1 MKTIKFNF
9 GGKAWEVE
17 ANNSGWIAPG
27 APKELVELLKKA
39 PRSGFTSKG
48 VPIVKS
54 DDDTNIYLG
63 AAELRNEG
71 ESIHQAG
78 GSGSSSSS
86 SSGTT
91 KQASTVPL
99 AIAKEALGLKGLSKE
114 AKAFF
119 EGIVQEAVQEQKAKL
134 DKALKSLLDI
144 RMSEEQAKKILGIS
158 EEVAKKTLGL

>member
-1 MKTIKFNF
+1 MKTVKFNF

-54 DDDTNIYLG
+54 DDGTNIYLG
-63 AAELRNEG
+63 AADLRNEG

-78 GSGSSSSS
+78 GSGSSS
-86 SSGTT
+86 GTT
-91 KQASTVPL
+91 KQVTTVPL

-114 AKAFF
+114 AKEFF
-119 EGIVQEAVQEQKAKL
+119 EGIVQEAEKAQKAKL
-134 DKALKSLLDI
+134 DTALKAMIAAGVPED
-144 RMSEEQAKKILGIS
+144 
-158 EEVAKKTLGL
+158 VAKKTLGL

>member
-1 MKTIKFNF
+1 MKTVKFNF

-54 DDDTNIYLG
+54 DDGTNIYLG
-63 AAELRNEG
+63 AADLRNDG

-78 GSGSSSSS
+78 GSGSSS
-86 SSGTT
+86 GTT
-91 KQASTVPL
+91 KQVTTVPL

-114 AKAFF
+114 AKEFF
-119 EGIVQEAVQEQKAKL
+119 EGIVQEAEQEQKAKF
-134 DKALKSLLDI
+134 DKALKALLAVG
-144 RMSEEQAKKILGIS
+144 MSEEQAKKVLGM
-158 EEVAKKTLGL
+158 

>member
-1 MKTIKFNF
+1 MKTVKFNF

-54 DDDTNIYLG
+54 DDGTNIYLG
-63 AAELRNEG
+63 AADLRNEG

-78 GSGSSSSS
+78 GSGSSS
-86 SSGTT
+86 GTV
-91 KQASTVPL
+91 KQATTVPL
-99 AIAKEALGLKGLSKE
+99 AFAKEALGLKGLSKE
-114 AKAFF
+114 AKEFF
-119 EGIVQEAVQEQKAKL
+119 EGIVQEAEQEQKDKL
-134 DKALKSLLDI
+134 DKALKALLAVGK
-144 RMSEEQAKKILGIS
+144 SEEEAKKILGM
-158 EEVAKKTLGL
+158 

>member
-1 MKTIKFNF
+1 MKTVKFNF

-54 DDDTNIYLG
+54 DDGTNIYLG
-63 AAELRNEG
+63 AADLRNEG

-78 GSGSSSSS
+78 GSNS
-86 SSGTT
+86 SSGTV
-91 KQASTVPL
+91 KQATTVPL

-114 AKAFF
+114 AKEFF
-119 EGIVQEAVQEQKAKL
+119 EGIVQEAEKAQKDKL
-134 DKALKSLLDI
+134 DKALKAMID
-144 RMSEEQAKKILGIS
+144 AGIS

>member
-1 MKTIKFNF
+1 MKTVKFNF

-54 DDDTNIYLG
+54 DDGTNIYLG
-63 AAELRNEG
+63 AADRRNEA

-78 GSGSSSSS
+78 GSGSGSGSG
-86 SSGTT
+86 SGTT
-91 KQASTVPL
+91 KQVTTVPL

-114 AKAFF
+114 AKEFF
-119 EGIVQEAVQEQKAKL
+119 ENIVKEAEKAQKAKL
-134 DKALKSLLDI
+134 DTALKAMIAAGVPED
-144 RMSEEQAKKILGIS
+144 
-158 EEVAKKTLGL
+158 VAKKTLGM

>member
-1 MKTIKFNF
+1 MKTVKFNF

-27 APKELVELLKKA
+27 APEELVELLKKA

-54 DDDTNIYLG
+54 DDGTNIYLG
-63 AAELRNEG
+63 AAELRNDG

-78 GSGSSSSS
+78 GSGSS
-86 SSGTT
+86 
-91 KQASTVPL
+91 APRPSTVPL
-99 AIAKEALGLKGLSKE
+99 AFAKEALGLKGLSEE
-114 AKAFF
+114 AKEFF
-119 EGIVQEAVQEQKAKL
+119 ENIVKKAEEQQKGKL
-134 DKALKSLLDI
+134 DKALKAMID
-144 RMSEEQAKKILGIS
+144 AGIS

>member
-1 MKTIKFNF
+1 MKTVKFNF

-63 AAELRNEG
+63 AAELRNDG

-86 SSGTT
+86 GTT
-91 KQASTVPL
+91 KQASTVPV
-99 AIAKEALGLKGLSKE
+99 AFAKEALSLKGLSEE
-114 AKAFF
+114 AKKYF
-119 EGIVQEAVQEQKAKL
+119 EGIVQEAEKVQKAKL
-134 DKALKSLLDI
+134 DTALKAMIAAGVPED
-144 RMSEEQAKKILGIS
+144 
-158 EEVAKKTLGL
+158 VAKKTLGL

>member
-1 MKTIKFNF
+1 MKTVKFNF

-54 DDDTNIYLG
+54 DDGTNIYLG
-63 AAELRNEG
+63 AADLRNEG

-78 GSGSSSSS
+78 GSSSGSSAS
-86 SSGTT
+86 
-91 KQASTVPL
+91 KPSTVPL

-114 AKAFF
+114 AKEFF
-119 EGIVQEAVQEQKAKL
+119 ENIVKEAEEQQKGKL
-134 DKALKSLLDI
+134 DKALKAMID
-144 RMSEEQAKKILGIS
+144 AGIS

>member
-1 MKTIKFNF
+1 MKTVKFNF

-54 DDDTNIYLG
+54 DDGTNIYLG
-63 AAELRNEG
+63 AADLRNEG

-78 GSGSSSSS
+78 GSGSG
-86 SSGTT
+86 SGTT
-91 KQASTVPL
+91 KQVTTVPL

-114 AKAFF
+114 AKEFF
-119 EGIVQEAVQEQKAKL
+119 EGIVQEAEKAQKAKL
-134 DKALKSLLDI
+134 DTALKAMIAAGVPED
-144 RMSEEQAKKILGIS
+144 
-158 EEVAKKTLGL
+158 VAKKTLGL

>member
-1 MKTIKFNF
+1 MKTVKFNF

-63 AAELRNEG
+63 AAELRNDG

-78 GSGSSSSS
+78 GSGSSS
-86 SSGTT
+86 GTT
-91 KQASTVPL
+91 KQVSTVPV
-99 AIAKEALGLKGLSKE
+99 AFAKEALGLKGLSKE
-114 AKAFF
+114 AKEYF
-119 EGIVQEAVQEQKAKL
+119 ESIVKEAEEQQKAKL
-134 DKALKSLLDI
+134 DTALKAMID
-144 RMSEEQAKKILGIS
+144 AGIS

>member
-1 MKTIKFNF
+1 MKTVKFNF

-54 DDDTNIYLG
+54 DDGTNIYLG
-63 AAELRNEG
+63 AADLRNEG

-78 GSGSSSSS
+78 GSGSSS
-86 SSGTT
+86 GTT
-91 KQASTVPL
+91 KQASTVPV

-119 EGIVQEAVQEQKAKL
+119 EGIVQEAEQEQKAKL
-134 DKALKSLLDI
+134 DKALKAMID
-144 RMSEEQAKKILGIS
+144 AGIS

>member
-1 MKTIKFNF
+1 MKTVKFNF

-54 DDDTNIYLG
+54 DDGTNIYLG
-63 AAELRNEG
+63 AADLRNDG

-78 GSGSSSSS
+78 GSGSSS
-86 SSGTT
+86 GTT
-91 KQASTVPL
+91 KQVSTVPL

-114 AKAFF
+114 AKEFF
-119 EGIVQEAVQEQKAKL
+119 EGIVQEAEQEQKAKL
-134 DKALKSLLDI
+134 DKALKAMID
-144 RMSEEQAKKILGIS
+144 AGIS

>member
-1 MKTIKFNF
+1 MKTVKFNF

-54 DDDTNIYLG
+54 DDGTNIYLG
-63 AAELRNEG
+63 AADLRNDG
-71 ESIHQAG
+71 ESIHQTG
-78 GSGSSSSS
+78 GSGSSSSAP
-86 SSGTT
+86 

-99 AIAKEALGLKGLSKE
+99 SIAKEALSLKGLSKE
-114 AKAFF
+114 AKEFF
-119 EGIVQEAVQEQKAKL
+119 EGIVQEAEQEQKSKL
-134 DKALKSLLDI
+134 DKALKAMID
-144 RMSEEQAKKILGIS
+144 AGIS

>member
-1 MKTIKFNF
+1 MKTVKFNF

-54 DDDTNIYLG
+54 DNGTNIYLG
-63 AAELRNEG
+63 AADLRNEG

-78 GSGSSSSS
+78 GSGS
-86 SSGTT
+86 GTST
-91 KQASTVPL
+91 VRQVTTVPL
-99 AIAKEALGLKGLSKE
+99 AFAKEALGLKGLSEE
-114 AKAFF
+114 AKKFF
-119 EGIVQEAVQEQKAKL
+119 EGIVQEAEEQQKAKL
-134 DKALKSLLDI
+134 DKALKAMIDAGVP
-144 RMSEEQAKKILGIS
+144 ED
-158 EEVAKKTLGL
+158 VAKKTLGL

>member
-1 MKTIKFNF
+1 MKTVKFNF

-54 DDDTNIYLG
+54 DDGTNIYLG
-63 AAELRNEG
+63 AADLRNEG

-78 GSGSSSSS
+78 GSGTS
-86 SSGTT
+86 TV
-91 KQASTVPL
+91 KQATTVPL

-114 AKAFF
+114 AKEFF
-119 EGIVQEAVQEQKAKL
+119 EGIVQEAEKAQKDKL
-134 DKALKSLLDI
+134 NKALKALLDI
-144 RMSEEQAKKILGIS
+144 GMSEEQAKK
-158 EEVAKKTLGL
+158 TLGM

>member
-1 MKTIKFNF
+1 MKTVKFNF
-9 GGKAWEVE
+9 GGKSWEVA

-54 DDDTNIYLG
+54 DDGTNIYLG
-63 AAELRNEG
+63 AADLRNEG

-78 GSGSSSSS
+78 GSGSSS
-86 SSGTT
+86 GTT

-99 AIAKEALGLKGLSKE
+99 TFAKEALGLKGLSKE
-114 AKAFF
+114 AKEFF
-119 EGIVQEAVQEQKAKL
+119 EGIVKEAEEAQKAKL
-134 DKALKSLLDI
+134 DTALRAMIAAGVPED
-144 RMSEEQAKKILGIS
+144 
-158 EEVAKKTLGL
+158 VAKKTLGL

>member
-1 MKTIKFNF
+1 MKTVKFNF

-54 DDDTNIYLG
+54 DDGTNIYLG

-78 GSGSSSSS
+78 GS
-86 SSGTT
+86 SSGSGTV
-91 KQASTVPL
+91 KQATTVPL

-114 AKAFF
+114 AKEFF
-119 EGIVQEAVQEQKAKL
+119 ENIVKEAEEQQKGKL
-134 DKALKSLLDI
+134 DKALKAMID
-144 RMSEEQAKKILGIS
+144 AGIS

>member
-1 MKTIKFNF
+1 MKTVKFNF

-54 DDDTNIYLG
+54 DDGTNIYLG
-63 AAELRNEG
+63 AADLRNDG

-78 GSGSSSSS
+78 GSGSSS
-86 SSGTT
+86 GTT
-91 KQASTVPL
+91 KQVSTVPV
-99 AIAKEALGLKGLSKE
+99 AFAKEALGLKGLSKE
-114 AKAFF
+114 AKEFF
-119 EGIVQEAVQEQKAKL
+119 EGIVQEAEQEQKAKL
-134 DKALKSLLDI
+134 DKALKALLAVG
-144 RMSEEQAKKILGIS
+144 MSEEQAKKVLGM
-158 EEVAKKTLGL
+158 

>member
-1 MKTIKFNF
+1 MKTVKFNF

-54 DDDTNIYLG
+54 DDGTNIYLG
-63 AAELRNEG
+63 AADLRNEG

-78 GSGSSSSS
+78 GSGS
-86 SSGTT
+86 GTT
-91 KQASTVPL
+91 KQVSTVPL

-114 AKAFF
+114 AKEFF
-119 EGIVQEAVQEQKAKL
+119 EGIVQEAEKAQKAKL
-134 DKALKSLLDI
+134 DTALRAMIAAGVPED
-144 RMSEEQAKKILGIS
+144 
-158 EEVAKKTLGL
+158 VAKKTLGL

>member
-1 MKTIKFNF
+1 MKTVKFNF

-63 AAELRNEG
+63 AAELRNDG

-78 GSGSSSSS
+78 GSGSSS
-86 SSGTT
+86 GTT
-91 KQASTVPL
+91 KRPVKQTTTVPL

-114 AKAFF
+114 AKEFF
-119 EGIVQEAVQEQKAKL
+119 EGIVQEAEQEQKDKL
-134 DKALKSLLDI
+134 NKALKSLLDI
-144 RMSEEQAKKILGIS
+144 GMSEEQAKKVLGM
-158 EEVAKKTLGL
+158 

>member
-1 MKTIKFNF
+1 MKTVKFNF

-54 DDDTNIYLG
+54 DNGTNIYLG
-63 AAELRNEG
+63 AADLRNEG

-78 GSGSSSSS
+78 GSGSSS
-86 SSGTT
+86 GTT
-91 KQASTVPL
+91 KQVTTVPL

-114 AKAFF
+114 AKEFF
-119 EGIVQEAVQEQKAKL
+119 EGIVQEAEKAQKAKL
-134 DKALKSLLDI
+134 DTALKAMIAAGVPED
-144 RMSEEQAKKILGIS
+144 
-158 EEVAKKTLGL
+158 VAKKTLGM

>member
-1 MKTIKFNF
+1 MKTVKFNF

-54 DDDTNIYLG
+54 DDGTNIYLG
-63 AAELRNEG
+63 ATELRNSG
-71 ESIHQAG
+71 ETIHQCSSSG
-78 GSGSSSSS
+78 SGSGSSAP
-86 SSGTT
+86 
-91 KQASTVPL
+91 KPSTVPL
-99 AIAKEALGLKGLSKE
+99 AFAKEALGLKGLSKE
-114 AKAFF
+114 AKEFF
-119 EGIVQEAVQEQKAKL
+119 EGIVQEAEKAQKDKL
-134 DKALKSLLDI
+134 DKALKAMID
-144 RMSEEQAKKILGIS
+144 AGIS

>member
-1 MKTIKFNF
+1 MKTVKFNF

-54 DDDTNIYLG
+54 DDGTNIYLG
-63 AAELRNEG
+63 AADLRNEG

-78 GSGSSSSS
+78 GSGSG
-86 SSGTT
+86 SGTT
-91 KQASTVPL
+91 KQVSTVPV
-99 AIAKEALGLKGLSKE
+99 AFAKEALGLKGLSKE
-114 AKAFF
+114 AKESLKVSFRK
-119 EGIVQEAVQEQKAKL
+119 QNRNKKL
-134 DKALKSLLDI
+134 NLTRPLKP
-144 RMSEEQAKKILGIS
+144 
-158 EEVAKKTLGL
+158 

>member
-1 MKTIKFNF
+1 MKTVKFNF

-54 DDDTNIYLG
+54 DDGTNIYLG
-63 AAELRNEG
+63 AADLRNDG

-78 GSGSSSSS
+78 GSGSG
-86 SSGTT
+86 SGTV
-91 KQASTVPL
+91 KQVTTVPL
-99 AIAKEALGLKGLSKE
+99 AFAKEALGLEGLSKE
-114 AKAFF
+114 AKEFF
-119 EGIVQEAVQEQKAKL
+119 EGIVKEAEQEQKAKL
-134 DKALKSLLDI
+134 DKALKALLAVGK
-144 RMSEEQAKKILGIS
+144 SEEEAKKILGM
-158 EEVAKKTLGL
+158 

>member
-1 MKTIKFNF
+1 MKTVKFNF
-9 GGKAWEVE
+9 AGKAWEVE

-63 AAELRNEG
+63 AADLRNDG

-78 GSGSSSSS
+78 GSGSSAPR
-86 SSGTT
+86 
-91 KQASTVPL
+91 QSTVPL
-99 AIAKEALGLKGLSKE
+99 AFAKEALGLKGLSKE
-114 AKAFF
+114 AKEYF
-119 EGIVQEAVQEQKAKL
+119 EGIVQEAEKAQKAKL
-134 DKALKSLLDI
+134 DTALRALLAVGK
-144 RMSEEQAKKILGIS
+144 SEEEAKKILGM
-158 EEVAKKTLGL
+158 